1 MDNISLPPPSLF
13 LPPTSLI
20 TIVAPIPATIPR
32 PIYGVPPY
40 TYHGLPFDH
49 LPPDIQSFLSS
60 HGLDNAAH
68 YDAAAVASVRLWLT
82 DKLMETVGPVCEAI
96 VLANVRYNLLSTMY
110 PAGHPFLCALVCM
123 LRSELLP
130 TLEAHMGEHLVLAD
144 ALVWADVIAREDSEA
159 HSLDEALQY
168 RWLQTQP
175 AIDLVATRLVDLYEW
190 SARMWMLGWRSDG
203 STTYL
208 QVLPVPSPSP
218 SPVNFGEVTEA
229 ETALLRVDTPPPS
242 SPPTSPPPPVL
253 SPPPVL
259 VRPSTPAAP
268 ESGSPTP
275 ESSPKTPRSARRV
288 AVSPPTSPPRS
299 ASRMSPGITQAA
311 SRLQRTQ
318 SPTYPP
324 LIAGVRAR

>member
-1 MDNISLPPPSLF
+1 
-13 LPPTSLI
+13 
-20 TIVAPIPATIPR
+20 
-32 PIYGVPPY
+32 VPPY

-49 LPPDIQSFLSS
+49 LSPDIQSFLSS

-82 DKLMETVGPVCEAI
+82 DKLIETMGPVCEAI

-203 STTYL
+203 YTTYL
-208 QVLPVPSPSP
+208 QVLPVPSPPP
-218 SPVNFGEVTEA
+218 SPVGFTEA
-229 ETALLRVDTPPPS
+229 ETAPLRVDTPAPP

-253 SPPPVL
+253 SPPPVP

-275 ESSPKTPRSARRV
+275 DSSPKTPRSARRV

-299 ASRMSPGITQAA
+299 VSRMSPGITQAT

>member
-1 MDNISLPPPSLF
+1 MDNISLPPPSLS

-20 TIVAPIPATIPR
+20 TIVAPIPPTIPR
-32 PIYGVPPY
+32 PIYGVPLY
-40 TYHGLPFDH
+40 LPRAAFR
-49 LPPDIQSFLSS
+49 PPSAGYPVVPLV

-110 PAGHPFLCALVCM
+110 PRGPPVLCALVCM

-203 STTYL
+203 HTTYL
-208 QVLPVPSPSP
+208 QVFPC
-218 SPVNFGEVTEA
+218 
-229 ETALLRVDTPPPS
+229 
-242 SPPTSPPPPVL
+242 
-253 SPPPVL
+253 
-259 VRPSTPAAP
+259 
-268 ESGSPTP
+268 
-275 ESSPKTPRSARRV
+275 
-288 AVSPPTSPPRS
+288 
-299 ASRMSPGITQAA
+299 
-311 SRLQRTQ
+311 
-318 SPTYPP
+318 PP
-324 LIAGVRAR
+324 LAFPSQLRRSHGSRDRSVTR